1 MDSSVQTQQHASA
14 SKSMSKEKSMG
25 DHFNGFMDMF

>member
-14 SKSMSKEKSMG
+14 SKPMPKEKSMG
-25 DHFNGFMDMF
+25 DHLSGFMDMF